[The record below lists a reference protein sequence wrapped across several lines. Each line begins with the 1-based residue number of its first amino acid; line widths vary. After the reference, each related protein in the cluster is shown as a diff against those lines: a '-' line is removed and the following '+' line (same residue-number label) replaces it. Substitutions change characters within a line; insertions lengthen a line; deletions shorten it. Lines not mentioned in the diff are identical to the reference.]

1 LNIQKIFFYNMS
13 KNSNRKPK
21 TNTGNVIDF
30 VLLKRV
36 LVFAKPYRL
45 QFTIAA
51 ISAVLISILGPMRP
65 MLINYAIDNYI
76 LIPNKE
82 KLLDITTL
90 LLVLLFLEGFV
101 QFFYIYL
108 STWIGQHVI
117 QDLRAKIFK
126 HILSLKMKYF
136 DNTPI
141 GTLVTRAVSDIETI
155 ADIFSQGLL
164 VIIAELLKLVV
175 VIIMMFY
182 TDWRLTIITMLT
194 IPVLLIATSWFK
206 RNIKASFQDVREQVS
221 QLNTFVQEHIVGMNI
236 VQIFNREKAEYKKF
250 KNINKS
256 HRDAHL
262 RSIFYYAVFFPIVE
276 VLSAISIGLIV
287 WYGGHGIL
295 SGKDITVGELIAFIL
310 FIHMMFRPIR
320 QLADRFNIL
329 QMGIVGSERVFKV
342 LDTDE
347 KITDLGENLLEF
359 MNGTIS
365 FKDVDFSYKPDERV
379 LNGLTFD
386 IKAGKMLA
394 LVGSTGAGKTS
405 VISVLNRF
413 YEIQKGKITIDG
425 INIDDVQLANLR
437 KNIALVQQEVF
448 LFSDSILNNITLFN
462 SEISRDKIIASAKE
476 IGVHKFIESLP
487 NNYDYVVGERGV
499 TLSAGQRQLIAFLR
513 VYVRNPKILILDE
526 ATSSIDTAT
535 EEMLQNAL
543 SKLSRNRTTI
553 VIAHRLSTIVKADKI
568 VHLKDGSV
576 IEEGTHKELL
586 ESGGSYSKMYDLQE
600 SGSLNS

>member
-1 LNIQKIFFYNMS
+1 MS
-13 KNSNRKPK
+13 KTKSNKSK
-21 TNTGNVIDF
+21 SNTGNVIDF

-36 LVFAKPYRL
+36 LAFAKPYRL

-51 ISAVLISILGPMRP
+51 ISAVLLSVLGPMRP

-82 KLLDITTL
+82 KLLNITTL
-90 LLVLLFLEGFV
+90 LLGLLFVEAFI

-175 VIIMMFY
+175 VVIMMFY
-182 TDWRLTIITMLT
+182 TDWRLAIITMLT
-194 IPVLLIATSWFK
+194 IPILLVATSWFK

-221 QLNTFVQEHIVGMNI
+221 QLNTFVQEHIVGMNV
-236 VQIFNREKAEYKKF
+236 VQIFNREQAEYKKF
-250 KNINKS
+250 KTINQS
-256 HRDAHL
+256 HRNAHL

-276 VLSAISIGLIV
+276 VLSAMSIGLIV
-287 WYGGHGIL
+287 WYGGQGIL

-342 LDTDE
+342 LDTDT
-347 KITDLGENLLEF
+347 KITDLGKNTLENME
-359 MNGTIS
+359 GAIS
-365 FKDVDFSYKPDERV
+365 FKEVDFSYKQDEWV
-379 LNGLTFD
+379 LKGLTFE

-394 LVGSTGAGKTS
+394 LVGRTGAGKTS
-405 VISVLNRF
+405 IISVLNRF
-413 YEIQKGKITIDG
+413 YETQKGTIAIDG
-425 INIDDVQLANLR
+425 IDIDTVQLANLR
-437 KNIALVQQEVF
+437 ENIALVQQEVF
-448 LFSDSILNNITLFN
+448 LFSDSILNNITLFDTD
-462 SEISRDKIIASAKE
+462 ITRIKIIEAAKE
-476 IGVHKFIESLP
+476 IGVHDFIETLP
-487 NNYDYVVGERGV
+487 NTYDYVVGERGV

-535 EEMLQNAL
+535 EELLQNAL
-543 SKLSRNRTTI
+543 EKLSKDRTTI

-568 VHLKDGSV
+568 LHLKNGSV
-576 IEEGTHKELL
+576 LEEGTHKHLMQ
-586 ESGGSYSKMYDLQE
+586 SGGAYSEMYNLQE
-600 SGSLNS
+600 SVNLDK

>member
-1 LNIQKIFFYNMS
+1 MS
-13 KNSNRKPK
+13 KTKNNKSKS
-21 TNTGNVIDF
+21 NTGNVIDF

-36 LVFAKPYRL
+36 LAFAKPYRL

-51 ISAVLISILGPMRP
+51 ISAVLLSVLGPMRP

-82 KLLDITTL
+82 KLLNITTL
-90 LLVLLFLEGFV
+90 LLGLLFVEAFI

-175 VIIMMFY
+175 VVIMMFY
-182 TDWRLTIITMLT
+182 TDWRLAIITMLT
-194 IPVLLIATSWFK
+194 IPILLVATSWFK

-221 QLNTFVQEHIVGMNI
+221 QLNTFVQEHIVGMNV
-236 VQIFNREKAEYKKF
+236 VQIFNREQAEYKKF
-250 KNINKS
+250 KTINQS

-276 VLSAISIGLIV
+276 VLSAMSIGLIV
-287 WYGGHGIL
+287 WYGGQGIL

-342 LDTDE
+342 LDTDT
-347 KITDLGENLLEF
+347 KITDLGKNTLEN
-359 MNGTIS
+359 MAGAIS
-365 FKDVDFSYKPDERV
+365 FKDVDFSYKQDEWV
-379 LNGLTFD
+379 LKGLTFD

-394 LVGSTGAGKTS
+394 LVGRTGAGKTS
-405 VISVLNRF
+405 IISVLNRF
-413 YEIQKGKITIDG
+413 YETQKGTIAIDG
-425 INIDDVQLANLR
+425 IDIDTVQLANLR
-437 KNIALVQQEVF
+437 ENIALVQQEVF
-448 LFSDSILNNITLFN
+448 LFSDSIFNNITLFDTH
-462 SEISRDKIIASAKE
+462 ITRVKIIEAAKE
-476 IGVHKFIESLP
+476 IGVHNFIEALP
-487 NNYDYVVGERGV
+487 NAYDYVVGERGV

-535 EEMLQNAL
+535 EELLQNAL
-543 SKLSRNRTTI
+543 EKLSKDRTTI

-568 VHLKDGSV
+568 LHLKNGSV
-576 IEEGTHKELL
+576 LEEGTHKHLL
-586 ESGGSYSKMYDLQE
+586 QSGGAYAEMYNLQE
-600 SGSLNS
+600 SVSLDK

>member
-1 LNIQKIFFYNMS
+1 MS
-13 KNSNRKPK
+13 KTKSNKSK
-21 TNTGNVIDF
+21 SNTGNVIDF

-36 LVFAKPYRL
+36 LAFAKPYSL

-51 ISAVLISILGPMRP
+51 ISAVLLSILGPMRP

-76 LIPNKE
+76 LIQNKE
-82 KLLDITTL
+82 KLLNITTL
-90 LLVLLFLEGFV
+90 LLCLLFVEAFI

-175 VIIMMFY
+175 VVIMMFY
-182 TDWRLTIITMLT
+182 TDWRLAIITMLT
-194 IPVLLIATSWFK
+194 IPILLVATSWFK

-221 QLNTFVQEHIVGMNI
+221 QLNTFVQEHIVGMNV
-236 VQIFNREKAEYKKF
+236 VQIFNREQAEYKKF
-250 KNINKS
+250 KTINQS

-276 VLSAISIGLIV
+276 VLSAMSIGLIV
-287 WYGGHGIL
+287 WYGGQGIL

-342 LDTDE
+342 LDTDT
-347 KITDLGENLLEF
+347 KITDLGKNTLEN
-359 MNGTIS
+359 MAGAIS
-365 FKDVDFSYKPDERV
+365 FKDVDFSYKQDEWV
-379 LNGLTFD
+379 LKGLTFD

-394 LVGSTGAGKTS
+394 LVGRTGAGKTS
-405 VISVLNRF
+405 IISVLNRF
-413 YEIQKGKITIDG
+413 YETQKGTIAIDG
-425 INIDDVQLANLR
+425 IDIDTVQLANLR
-437 KNIALVQQEVF
+437 ENIALVQQEVF
-448 LFSDSILNNITLFN
+448 LFSDSIFNNITLFDTH
-462 SEISRDKIIASAKE
+462 ITRVKIIEAAKE
-476 IGVHKFIESLP
+476 IGVHNFIEALP
-487 NNYDYVVGERGV
+487 NAYDYVVGERGV

-535 EEMLQNAL
+535 EELLQNAL
-543 SKLSRNRTTI
+543 EKLSKDRTTI

-568 VHLKDGSV
+568 LHLKNGSV
-576 IEEGTHKELL
+576 LEEGTHKHLL
-586 ESGGSYSKMYDLQE
+586 QSGGAYAEMYNLQE
-600 SGSLNS
+600 SVSLDK

>member
-1 LNIQKIFFYNMS
+1 MS
-13 KNSNRKPK
+13 KTKSNKSK
-21 TNTGNVIDF
+21 SNTGNVIDF

-36 LVFAKPYRL
+36 LAFAKPYRL

-51 ISAVLISILGPMRP
+51 ISAVLLSVLGPMRP

-82 KLLDITTL
+82 KLLNITTL
-90 LLVLLFLEGFV
+90 LLGLLFVEAFI

-182 TDWRLTIITMLT
+182 TDWRLAIITMLT
-194 IPVLLIATSWFK
+194 IPILLVATSWFK

-221 QLNTFVQEHIVGMNI
+221 QLNTFVQEHIVGMNV
-236 VQIFNREKAEYKKF
+236 VQIFNREQAEYKKF
-250 KNINKS
+250 KTINQS

-276 VLSAISIGLIV
+276 VLSAMSIGLIV
-287 WYGGHGIL
+287 WYGGQGIL

-342 LDTDE
+342 LDTDA
-347 KITDLGENLLEF
+347 KIADLGKNTLENME
-359 MNGTIS
+359 GAIS
-365 FKDVDFSYKPDERV
+365 FKEVDFSYKKDEWV
-379 LNGLTFD
+379 LKGLTFE

-394 LVGSTGAGKTS
+394 LVGRTGAGKTS
-405 VISVLNRF
+405 IISVLNRF
-413 YEIQKGKITIDG
+413 YETQKGTIAIDG
-425 INIDDVQLANLR
+425 LNINTVQLANLR
-437 KNIALVQQEVF
+437 ENIALVQQEVF
-448 LFSDSILNNITLFN
+448 LFSDSILNNITLFDTD
-462 SEISRDKIIASAKE
+462 ITRVKIIEAAKE
-476 IGVHKFIESLP
+476 IGVHNFIETLP
-487 NNYDYVVGERGV
+487 NTYDYVVGERGV

-535 EEMLQNAL
+535 EELLQNSLEKL
-543 SKLSRNRTTI
+543 SKDRTTI

-568 VHLKDGSV
+568 LHLKNGSV
-576 IEEGTHKELL
+576 LEEGTHKHLL
-586 ESGGSYSKMYDLQE
+586 QSGGAYAEMYNLQE
-600 SGSLNS
+600 SISLDK